1 MWDRGVPSG
10 ASHSLAEKPV
20 AMGSGQ
26 GALRASDGESTP
38 HFDAFVGPRP
48 ARAAFGLARGRDDSV
63 DLGHGSWFD
72 REVTS
77 GNEPFPNAP
86 DGRPLDPLEALR
98 HERRV
103 SAALRE
109 VGVALG
115 TTFDLDDLLEL
126 ILSKLTELVEADR
139 ATLYLLDEVKK
150 ELVSR
155 LVVGDKVRSIR
166 MKVGHGIAGIVAK
179 TGKPIRIR
187 DAYSDPHFER
197 DWDVLTGYRT
207 KSMLAA
213 PLKNHL
219 GRTIG
224 VIQVLNKQSGQ
235 EFTSEDEAI
244 LSTLSTQAAVAIDNS
259 RLFLSLIQKNKQ
271 LLDTTE
277 RLERKL
283 QDLSLLFEL
292 ERRTARAT
300 TLEELARAVLG
311 QCAEACEAR
320 GAALLLS
327 EEESGDLVEYVFDTK
342 NPEALQRIPVKSREG
357 FLGVSMAEAAM
368 LSADAAD
375 TDVRWHAAVEGNFG
389 FVVDSVLAVPL
400 DGESSPLGAIG
411 LFTHEAG
418 GTFDEADV
426 SLMRLVSANV
436 STAVRLFNA
445 NKSRERSER
454 LTSIGRLLS
463 QVIHDF
469 KTPMTVISG
478 YTQLMADADDRR
490 TRHEYSEEILKQFDV
505 LTAMQREVL
514 EFARGERT
522 VFVRKVYLNKF
533 FADVRRQ
540 LALEVTGLPIELS
553 FQVDTK
559 LVARFDEGRL
569 ARVVHNLARNAI
581 EAMAGAGGVLTIG
594 ARLEGANLIIS
605 VQDTGPGIPKAI
617 EGQLFQSFVTLGKAG
632 GTGLGLAIVKKI
644 VEEHRGSVSVTS
656 SSAGARFEIRLP
668 QGAGEAEA
676 GSKKTSTARKST
688 RPAKSA
694 PAKSPAR

>member
-1 MWDRGVPSG
+1 VQS
-10 ASHSLAEKPV
+10 AS
-20 AMGSGQ
+20 
-26 GALRASDGESTP
+26 
-38 HFDAFVGPRP
+38 
-48 ARAAFGLARGRDDSV
+48 
-63 DLGHGSWFD
+63 
-72 REVTS
+72 
-77 GNEPFPNAP
+77 
-86 DGRPLDPLEALR
+86 DGRPLDPMEALR

-179 TGKPIRIR
+179 TGKSIRIR
-187 DAYSDPHFER
+187 DAYSDPQFER

-213 PLKNHL
+213 PLKNHD

-224 VIQVLNKQSGQ
+224 VIQVLNKQNGH

-244 LSTLSTQAAVAIDNS
+244 LSALSTQAAVAIDNS

-277 RLERKL
+277 QLERKL

-342 NPEALQRIPVKSREG
+342 NPEALQRIGVKSREG
-357 FLGVSMAEAAM
+357 FLGVCMAEANI
-368 LSADAAD
+368 LSVDDADKDA
-375 TDVRWHAAVEGNFG
+375 RWNAHVEGSFG
-389 FVVDSVLAVPL
+389 FAVTSVLAVPL
-400 DGESSPLGAIG
+400 DGDNAPLGAIG
-411 LFTHEAG
+411 LFSHDPG
-418 GTFDEADV
+418 GTFEEADE

-445 NKSRERSER
+445 NRSRERSER

-478 YTQLMADADDRR
+478 YTQLMADADARE

-505 LTAMQREVL
+505 LIAMQREVL

-540 LALEVTGLPIELS
+540 LTLEVTGMPIELS

-581 EAMAGAGGVLTIG
+581 EAMGEAGGVLTIG
-594 ARLEGANLIIS
+594 ARVDGQDLVIF

-617 EGQLFQSFVTLGKAG
+617 EGQLFQSFVTMGKAG

-656 SSAGARFEIRLP
+656 SSAGATFEIRLP
-668 QGAGEAEA
+668 QPATPAPPA
-676 GSKKTSTARKST
+676 AKKANSGRKSSRPGKGTHVKSTT
-688 RPAKSA
+688 R
-694 PAKSPAR
+694 

>member
-1 MWDRGVPSG
+1 VTT
-10 ASHSLAEKPV
+10 
-20 AMGSGQ
+20 GSETFQ
-26 GALRASDGESTP
+26 
-38 HFDAFVGPRP
+38 
-48 ARAAFGLARGRDDSV
+48 
-63 DLGHGSWFD
+63 
-72 REVTS
+72 
-77 GNEPFPNAP
+77 NAP
-86 DGRPLDPLEALR
+86 DGRPLDPVEALR

-155 LVVGDKVRSIR
+155 LVVGDNVRSIR

-179 TGKPIRIR
+179 TGKSIRIR
-187 DAYSDPHFER
+187 DAYSDPQFER
-197 DWDVLTGYRT
+197 EWDVLTGYRT

-224 VIQVLNKQSGQ
+224 VIQVLNKQNGH

-244 LSTLSTQAAVAIDNS
+244 LSALSTQAAVAIDNS

-277 RLERKL
+277 QLERKL

-300 TLEELARAVLG
+300 TVEDLARAVLG
-311 QCAEACEAR
+311 QCAAACEAR

-342 NPEALQRIPVKSREG
+342 NPDALQRIGVKSREG
-357 FLGVSMAEAAM
+357 FLGASMAEADI
-368 LSADAAD
+368 LSVAAAD
-375 TDVRWHAAVEGNFG
+375 TDSRWNAHVEGSFG
-389 FVVDSVLAVPL
+389 FAVTSVLAVPL
-400 DGESSPLGAIG
+400 DGENAPLGAIG
-411 LFTHEAG
+411 LFTHIG
-418 GTFDEADV
+418 DGTFDEADV

-445 NKSRERSER
+445 NRSRERSER

-478 YTQLMADADDRR
+478 YTQLMADADERE

-540 LALEVTGLPIELS
+540 LALEVTGLPVELS

-581 EAMAGAGGVLTIG
+581 EAMGETGGVLTMG
-594 ARLEGANLIIS
+594 ARLDGQDLLIF
-605 VQDTGPGIPKAI
+605 VQDSGPGIPKAI
-617 EGQLFQSFVTLGKAG
+617 EGQLFQSFVTMGKAG

-644 VEEHRGSVSVTS
+644 VEEHRGSVSVKS

-668 QGAGEAEA
+668 QGGGDAPVEV
-676 GSKKTSTARKST
+676 KKASHARKST
-688 RPAKSA
+688 RPAKGA
-694 PAKSPAR
+694 QAKSSTR

>member
-1 MWDRGVPSG
+1 M
-10 ASHSLAEKPV
+10 
-20 AMGSGQ
+20 
-26 GALRASDGESTP
+26 STGTET
-38 HFDAFVGPRP
+38 VQN
-48 ARAAFGLARGRDDSV
+48 V
-63 DLGHGSWFD
+63 
-72 REVTS
+72 
-77 GNEPFPNAP
+77 P
-86 DGRPLDPLEALR
+86 DGPPLDPIEALR

-126 ILSKLTELVEADR
+126 ILSKLTELVQADR
-139 ATLYLLDEVKK
+139 ATLYLLDEGKK

-166 MKVGHGIAGIVAK
+166 MKLGHGIPGIVAQ
-179 TGKPIRIR
+179 TGKSIRIR
-187 DAYSDPHFER
+187 DAYTDPQFER

-207 KSMLAA
+207 KSMLVA

-224 VIQVLNKQSGQ
+224 VIQVLNKKCGQ
-235 EFTSEDEAI
+235 EFTSDDESI
-244 LSTLSTQAAVAIDNS
+244 LSALSTQAAVAIDNS

-271 LLDTTE
+271 LLDATDQ
-277 RLERKL
+277 LERKL

-300 TLEELARAVLG
+300 TLEELALAVLG
-311 QCAEACEAR
+311 QCAAACEAR
-320 GAALLLS
+320 GAGLLLS
-327 EEESGDLVEYVFDTK
+327 EEDSGDLVEYLFDSQ
-342 NPEALQRIPVKSREG
+342 NPAELRRIGVKSREG
-357 FLGVSMAEAAM
+357 FLGAAM
-368 LSADAAD
+368 AAEDILSLHEADSD
-375 TDVRWHAAVEGNFG
+375 PRWSAIIEGSFG
-389 FVVDSVLAVPL
+389 FPVTSVLAVPL
-400 DGESSPLGAIG
+400 EGESSPLGAIG
-411 LFTHEAG
+411 LFSHEDG

-426 SLMRLVSANV
+426 SLLRLVSANV

-445 NKSRERSER
+445 NRSRERSQR

-469 KTPMTVISG
+469 KSPMSVISG
-478 YTQLMADADDRR
+478 YAQLMADADDRQVR
-490 TRHEYSEEILKQFDV
+490 AEYSEEILKQFDL

-514 EFARGERT
+514 EFARGEKT

-540 LALEVTGLPIELS
+540 LTVEITGKPVELV

-569 ARVVHNLARNAI
+569 ARVIHNLARNAI
-581 EAMAGAGGVLTIG
+581 EAMADAGGVLTIG
-594 ARLEGANLIIS
+594 ARMEERELVIS
-605 VQDTGPGIPKAI
+605 VQDTGPGIPAAI
-617 EGQLFQSFVTLGKAG
+617 EGQLFQSFVTMGKAG

-644 VEEHRGSVSVTS
+644 VEEHGGSVSVSS
-656 SSAGARFEIRLP
+656 SSAGATFEIRLP
-668 QGAGEAEA
+668 QTGERPNKSSLDKPAL
-676 GSKKTSTARKST
+676 SKRASGRKSN
-688 RPAKSA
+688 RPSKGTQV
-694 PAKSPAR
+694 KSPQR

>member
-1 MWDRGVPSG
+1 MST
-10 ASHSLAEKPV
+10 
-20 AMGSGQ
+20 GSENIQ
-26 GALRASDGESTP
+26 
-38 HFDAFVGPRP
+38 
-48 ARAAFGLARGRDDSV
+48 
-63 DLGHGSWFD
+63 
-72 REVTS
+72 
-77 GNEPFPNAP
+77 NAP
-86 DGRPLDPLEALR
+86 DGRALDPIEALR

-126 ILSKLTELVEADR
+126 ILSKLTDLVEADR

-166 MKVGHGIAGIVAK
+166 MKLGHGIPGKVAQ
-179 TGKPIRIR
+179 TGKAIRIR
-187 DAYSDPHFER
+187 DAYSDPQFER

-207 KSMLAA
+207 KSMLVA

-224 VIQVLNKQSGQ
+224 VIQVLNKRGGH

-244 LSTLSTQAAVAIDNS
+244 LSALSTQAAVAIDNS

-277 RLERKL
+277 QLERKL

-300 TLEELARAVLG
+300 TIEELAIAVLG

-327 EEESGDLVEYVFDTK
+327 EEDSGDLVEYVLDGK
-342 NPEALQRIPVKSREG
+342 NALELKRIPVKTREG
-357 FLGVSMAEAAM
+357 FLGAAMAEQDILTVDEAET
-368 LSADAAD
+368 DARFNA
-375 TDVRWHAAVEGNFG
+375 HIEGEFG
-389 FVVDSVLAVPL
+389 FPVKSVLAVPL
-400 DGESSPLGAIG
+400 EGERTALGAIG

-418 GTFDEADV
+418 GAFDEADV
-426 SLMRLVSANV
+426 SLLRLVSANV

-469 KTPMTVISG
+469 KSPMSVISG
-478 YTQLMADADDRR
+478 YTQLMADADE
-490 TRHEYSEEILKQFDV
+490 RHVRAEYSEEILKQFDV

-514 EFARGERT
+514 EFARGERAI
-522 VFVRKVYLNKF
+522 FVRKVYLNKF
-533 FADVRRQ
+533 FSDVRRQ
-540 LALEVTGLPIELS
+540 LAIEVAGQPIELS
-553 FQVDTK
+553 FQVDSK

-569 ARVVHNLARNAI
+569 ARVVHNLARNAM
-581 EAMAGAGGVLTIG
+581 EAMGDAGGVLTIG
-594 ARLEGANLIIS
+594 ARMDGQDLLIS
-605 VQDTGPGIPKAI
+605 VTDTGPGIPKAI
-617 EGQLFQSFVTLGKAG
+617 EGQLFQSFVTMGKAG

-644 VEEHRGSVSVTS
+644 VEEHGGTISVSST
-656 SSAGARFEIRLP
+656 SAGATFELRLP
-668 QGAGEAEA
+668 QVA
-676 GSKKTSTARKST
+676 
-688 RPAKSA
+688 PSA
-694 PAKSPAR
+694 PTTPLAKKSSPVRKPARPLKGTQVKSSPR

>member
-1 MWDRGVPSG
+1 M
-10 ASHSLAEKPV
+10 
-20 AMGSGQ
+20 
-26 GALRASDGESTP
+26 
-38 HFDAFVGPRP
+38 
-48 ARAAFGLARGRDDSV
+48 
-63 DLGHGSWFD
+63 DLGQRSWFD
-72 REVTS
+72 HDVSTGSETIQKV
-77 GNEPFPNAP
+77 P
-86 DGRPLDPLEALR
+86 DGPALDPTEALR

-139 ATLYLLDEVKK
+139 ATLYLLDEAKK

-166 MKVGHGIAGIVAK
+166 MKLGHGIPGMVAQ
-179 TGKPIRIR
+179 TGKSIRIR
-187 DAYSDPHFER
+187 DAYTDPQFER

-207 KSMLAA
+207 KSMLVA

-224 VIQVLNKQSGQ
+224 VIQVLNKKCGQ
-235 EFTSEDEAI
+235 EFTSDDESI
-244 LSTLSTQAAVAIDNS
+244 LSALSTQAAVAIDNS

-271 LLDTTE
+271 LLDTTDQ
-277 RLERKL
+277 LERKL

-300 TLEELARAVLG
+300 TLEELSLAVLG
-311 QCAEACEAR
+311 QCAAACEAR

-327 EEESGDLVEYVFDTK
+327 EEDSGDLVEYLFDSQ
-342 NPEALQRIPVKSREG
+342 NAAELRRIGVKSREG
-357 FLGVSMAEAAM
+357 FLGAAMAEEQI
-368 LSADAAD
+368 LSLDRADSD
-375 TDVRWHAAVEGNFG
+375 PRWSAHIEGSFG
-389 FVVDSVLAVPL
+389 FPVTSVLAVPL
-400 DGESSPLGAIG
+400 EGESGPLGAIG
-411 LFTHEAG
+411 LFSHEDG
-418 GTFDEADV
+418 GSFDEADV
-426 SLMRLVSANV
+426 SLLRLVSANV

-469 KTPMTVISG
+469 KSPMSVISG
-478 YTQLMADADDRR
+478 YAQLMADADDRQVR
-490 TRHEYSEEILKQFDV
+490 AEYSEEILKQFDL

-514 EFARGERT
+514 EFARGEKT

-540 LALEVTGLPIELS
+540 LALEITGKPVELVL
-553 FQVDTK
+553 QVDTK

-569 ARVVHNLARNAI
+569 ARVIHNLARNAI
-581 EAMAGAGGVLTIG
+581 EAMGEAGGVLTIG
-594 ARLEGANLIIS
+594 ARMDGQDLVIA
-605 VQDTGPGIPKAI
+605 VQDTGPGIPAAI
-617 EGQLFQSFVTLGKAG
+617 EGQLFQSFVTMGKAG

-644 VEEHRGSVSVTS
+644 VEEHGGSVSVTS
-656 SSAGARFEIRLP
+656 SSAGATFELRLP
-668 QGAGEAEA
+668 QTGARPDGTSAD
-676 GSKKTSTARKST
+676 KTSLDKTSVDKTGVGKRPSARKSN
-688 RPAKSA
+688 RPSKGSQV
-694 PAKSPAR
+694 KSPVR

>member
-1 MWDRGVPSG
+1 M
-10 ASHSLAEKPV
+10 
-20 AMGSGQ
+20 
-26 GALRASDGESTP
+26 
-38 HFDAFVGPRP
+38 
-48 ARAAFGLARGRDDSV
+48 
-63 DLGHGSWFD
+63 DLSRGSWFD
-72 REVTS
+72 HDVSTGSETIQ
-77 GNEPFPNAP
+77 NAP
-86 DGRPLDPLEALR
+86 DGPPLDPIEALR

-139 ATLYLLDEVKK
+139 ATLYLLDEGKK

-166 MKVGHGIAGIVAK
+166 MKLGHGIPGIVAQ
-179 TGKPIRIR
+179 TGKSIRIR
-187 DAYSDPHFER
+187 DAYTDPQFER

-207 KSMLAA
+207 KSMLVA

-224 VIQVLNKQSGQ
+224 VIQVLNKKCGQ
-235 EFTSEDEAI
+235 EFTSDDESI
-244 LSTLSTQAAVAIDNS
+244 LSALSTQAAVAIDNS

-271 LLDTTE
+271 LLDATDQ
-277 RLERKL
+277 LERKL

-300 TLEELARAVLG
+300 TLEELALAVLG
-311 QCAEACEAR
+311 QCAAACEAR

-327 EEESGDLVEYVFDTK
+327 EEDSGDLVEYLFDSQ
-342 NPEALQRIPVKSREG
+342 NSAELRRIGVKSREG
-357 FLGVSMAEAAM
+357 FLGAAMAEEDI
-368 LSADAAD
+368 LSLDEADSD
-375 TDVRWHAAVEGNFG
+375 PRWSESIEGSFG
-389 FVVDSVLAVPL
+389 FPVTSVLAVPL
-400 DGESSPLGAIG
+400 EGESSPLGAIG
-411 LFTHEAG
+411 LFSHEAG
-418 GTFDEADV
+418 GAFDEADV
-426 SLMRLVSANV
+426 SLLRLVSANV

-445 NKSRERSER
+445 NRSRERSQR

-469 KTPMTVISG
+469 KSPMSVISG
-478 YTQLMADADDRR
+478 YAQLMADADDRQVR
-490 TRHEYSEEILKQFDV
+490 AEYSEEILKQFD
-505 LTAMQREVL
+505 LLAAMQREVL
-514 EFARGERT
+514 EFARGEKT

-540 LALEVTGLPIELS
+540 MALEISEIPVELL

-569 ARVVHNLARNAI
+569 ARVIHNLARNAI
-581 EAMAGAGGVLTIG
+581 EAMGEAGGVLTIG
-594 ARLEGANLIIS
+594 ARMDARDLVIS
-605 VQDTGPGIPKAI
+605 VKDTGPGIPAAI
-617 EGQLFQSFVTLGKAG
+617 EGQLFQSFVTMGKAG

-644 VEEHRGSVSVTS
+644 VEEHGGSVSVTS
-656 SSAGARFEIRLP
+656 SSAGATFEIRLP
-668 QGAGEAEA
+668 QTGGKPDVPGLEKSNA
-676 GSKKTSTARKST
+676 SKRPSVRKSS
-688 RPAKSA
+688 RPGKGTQV
-694 PAKSPAR
+694 KSPQR